1 MSIKFLRAR
10 KLFLIVAAVPI
21 MGVASL
27 AWVHAQEVQP
37 PVSAAPSA
45 EPSLEG
51 TVFAPVEGAAPAA
64 LPEAEIEALPQP
76 QVQVEPQVI
85 PRATETA
92 ALGEDSGN
100 VTIDFKDADI
110 QNVLRVLA
118 FKSGVNIVAGKEVI
132 GTVTIR
138 LVDVPWEQA
147 LGVILS
153 TYGFAYERE
162 GNIITVSTIEALKE
176 RREKKKELTEI
187 EGVTSKVFI
196 LQYLDAADAKKMLE
210 PQLSA
215 QGKISVLEVTG
226 QKGWKIGAVV
236 AGSQSAEEGKERR
249 ERENAR
255 SRSLVIT
262 DTPSYLDRIAK
273 ILKEMDV
280 KPTQVLIE
288 ARIME
293 VSKDVL
299 RDIGVEWSTGTML
312 QNHAEITDATGTLQ
326 GAVHVGLGRDQLKSL
341 MSGHNYSMTE
351 PNDANGYHPSNF
363 TPLAA
368 NLSPTNAGL
377 QILFE
382 KLFGKQMEAMVH
394 ALEEDVRTNTLS
406 APKILTL
413 SGQEALILIGQK
425 YPIIESNISGTSG
438 TATITLAYYQD
449 VGIQLYVVPQVS
461 GDEKFVNMIV
471 HPVVS
476 SFTDT
481 VSDNHYPILITRE
494 AETQVLM
501 KDGETI
507 VIGGLLKDVKSKGR
521 IGIPILG
528 DIPIIGNLF
537 SRATNDTNK
546 IDLLIFITARVI
558 RPGELTEEDM
568 AMVKQA
574 IEAGQASITPAP
586 AKKENGK
593 KEEKKAKKEKTSAAT
608 TAEGYSKKN
617 MGYLNK

>member
-1 MSIKFLRAR
+1 MSGKIS
-10 KLFLIVAAVPI
+10 LICILLLMAAFA
-21 MGVASL
+21 G
-27 AWVHAQEVQP
+27 HAF
-37 PVSAAPSA
+37 A
-45 EPSLEG
+45 EEMQ
-51 TVFAPVEGAAPAA
+51 AAPAPAAQAETPVGQPA
-64 LPEAEIEALPQP
+64 LEPAPTPVAAPEL
-76 QVQVEPQVI
+76 QVQAVPE
-85 PRATETA
+85 ETVKA
-92 ALGEDSGN
+92 KESNENN
-100 VTIDFKDADI
+100 VTLDFKDADI

-118 FKSGVNIVAGKEVI
+118 YKSGVNIVAGKEVI

-147 LGVILS
+147 LEVILS
-153 TYGFAYERE
+153 TYGFAYERN
-162 GNIITVSTIEALKE
+162 GNIITVSTVDALKE

-187 EGVTSKVFI
+187 EGVNSKVFT

-210 PQLSA
+210 PQLSP
-215 QGKISVLEVTG
+215 QGKISVLEITG
-226 QKGWKIGAVV
+226 QKGWKVGAAV
-236 AGSQSAEEGKERR
+236 GGGQTTEEGKSRTDR
-249 ERENAR
+249 QNAR

-262 DTPSYLDRIAK
+262 DTQTFLDRIAK
-273 ILKEMDV
+273 ILKEIDV

-293 VSKDVL
+293 VDKNVL
-299 RDIGVEWSTGTML
+299 RDLGMEWSTGTRL
-312 QNHAEITDATGTLQ
+312 QNHAALT
-326 GAVHVGLGRDQLKSL
+326 
-341 MSGHNYSMTE
+341 
-351 PNDANGYHPSNF
+351 DANGVLLGGVPVNLGGKRTGTPVNGESMVSGSNYSSTQPNDPNGFHPSNF
-363 TPLAA
+363 LPLAT

-377 QILFE
+377 QLLFQ
-382 KLFGKQMEAMVH
+382 KLWGTQMEAMVH

-461 GDEKFVNMIV
+461 GDEKYINMIV

-481 VSDNHYPILITRE
+481 VSANAYPILLTRE

-501 KDGETI
+501 RDGETI

-537 SRATNDTNK
+537 SRATNNTVK

-558 RPGELTEEDM
+558 RPGELTEQEM

-574 IEAGQASITPAP
+574 VEAGQANVTPVPEP
-586 AKKENGK
+586 AKKDNK
-593 KEEKKAKKEKTSAAT
+593 KEDKKKEKPGAAVP
-608 TAEGYSKKN
+608 AEGFSKPN
-617 MGYLNK
+617 RGYLNR

>member
-1 MSIKFLRAR
+1 MSKRILPI
-10 KLFLIVAAVPI
+10 LILLSMVVFAGGAY
-21 MGVASL
+21 GQS
-27 AWVHAQEVQP
+27 
-37 PVSAAPSA
+37 
-45 EPSLEG
+45 EPSV
-51 TVFAPVEGAAPAA
+51 TPVQET
-64 LPEAEIEALPQP
+64 QP
-76 QVQVEPQVI
+76 QVEPEAKAEAPAEAVPAQ
-85 PRATETA
+85 A
-92 ALGEDSGN
+92 AKAPEDN
-100 VTIDFKDADI
+100 TVTLDFKDADI

-118 FKSGVNIVAGKEVI
+118 YKSGVNIVAGKEVA

-147 LGVILS
+147 LQVILS
-153 TYGFAYERE
+153 TYGFAYERD
-162 GNIITVSTIEALKE
+162 GNIISVATIEALKE

-187 EGVTSKVFI
+187 EGVTSKVFT
-196 LQYLDAADAKKMLE
+196 LQYLDASDAKKMLE
-210 PQLSA
+210 PQLSP
-215 QGKISVLEVTG
+215 QGKISVLEITG

-236 AGSQSAEEGKERR
+236 AGGSSSEEGKERR
-249 ERENAR
+249 SRENAR

-262 DTPSYLDRIAK
+262 DTPTFLDRIAK
-273 ILKEMDV
+273 ILKEIDV
-280 KPTQVLIE
+280 KPVQVLIE

-299 RDIGVEWSTGTML
+299 RDLGVEWSTGSRL
-312 QNHAEITDATGTLQ
+312 QNHQALTTAGVLNGGINVKAGHDYTRGVVSGSNYSQTEPGDATGY
-326 GAVHVGLGRDQLKSL
+326 D
-341 MSGHNYSMTE
+341 
-351 PNDANGYHPSNF
+351 PSNF
-363 TPLAA
+363 TPLAT
-368 NLSPTNAGL
+368 NLNPYNAGL
-377 QILFE
+377 QLLYQ
-382 KLFGKQMEAMVH
+382 KLFGTQMEAMIH

-461 GDEKFVNMIV
+461 GDEQFVNMIV

-476 SFTDT
+476 SFTNT
-481 VSDNHYPILITRE
+481 VSANAYPILLTRE

-501 KDGETI
+501 RDGETI

-537 SRATNDTNK
+537 SRATNDTEK
-546 IDLLIFITARVI
+546 IDLLIFVTARII
-558 RPGELTEEDM
+558 RPGELTEEEM

-574 IEAGQASITPAP
+574 LDAGQANVTPAPEP
-586 AKKENGK
+586 AKKENK
-593 KEEKKAKKEKTSAAT
+593 KEDKKKEDTGAPMP
-608 TAEGYSKKN
+608 AEGFSRGN
-617 MGYLNK
+617 MGYIKK